1 MTGIQRKLS
10 GLSMLGA
17 VVALILAFAAI
28 GWFDTVEL
36 RSRLFEIT
44 LIGVAGLVVIGL
56 LGVALATL
64 VRRTVTTPLARLRET
79 AKRIADSQDC
89 SIRATK
95 AADDEIGQLVD
106 VFNHMLTRLKPLQKE
121 VQSQSSDRTL
131 ALQSAMRRAFRSARQ
146 AKQASQAKS
155 GFLANMSHEIRTPLN
170 GLTGMTDLLLR
181 TELSER
187 QRHSVLTI
195 QRSADSLLHVINSIL
210 DLSKIEASELELE
223 EAEFEIREVIEEIL
237 ELLEGQ
243 AHEKGIELVARIDAE
258 VPDLLIGDRTRLRQI
273 YMNLVSNALKF
284 TSVGEVAVE
293 VWKVSDHDSEGERE
307 VFLHSYVRDTGI
319 GIDPSK
325 CDRLFEPFRQAEEST
340 TRKYGGTGLG
350 LVIAKQLSE
359 LMGGGIGV
367 ESQPGVGSTFWFTA
381 SFRCS
386 ASAKESAP
394 AGLTRDFRILVVDD
408 NATSRGVVC
417 EQVTSW
423 GMRCDDAH
431 GGSRALEMLRAGARN
446 DPYQLALIDM
456 EMPEMNALDLARVI
470 TTDAEIPSLRLVILT
485 SIAQEFEPDALR
497 QYGISSWIAKPVRRA
512 DLQRCL
518 TEALGQRSADSVAT
532 TAGSD
537 AAVAPLPRL
546 PCHVL
551 LAEDHPVNQ
560 EVALAMLQ
568 ELGCSAEIVENGGDA
583 VEVVGRSAF
592 DVVLMDCQMPGLD
605 GYEATALIRAREQEG
620 GLRRT
625 PIVALTANAMAG
637 DRERCLASGFD
648 EYLAKPYKLEQ
659 LQNLLCQL
667 QAENPAKHAAK
678 AAVQPEGPET
688 VDAIDMTVV
697 AAMKGLCRNGEPII
711 PQIVDSYLASTPP
724 LLERLR
730 EAAGRGDSNGLREHA
745 HALKSSS
752 GTVGAR
758 NLAELCKE
766 LEHVARQGAVPDAE
780 EQVAGIW
787 EEYKRAQEALM
798 SLVQRE
804 TE

>member
-1 MTGIQRKLS
+1 MTRIQRKLS
-10 GLSMLGA
+10 ALSMLGA
-17 VVALILAFAAI
+17 VVALTLAFAAVS
-28 GWFDTVEL
+28 WFDSVEL
-36 RSRLFEIT
+36 RSRLFELT
-44 LIGVAGLVVIGL
+44 LLVAAGLAVIGL
-56 LGVALATL
+56 LGIALATF
-64 VRRTVTTPLARLRET
+64 VRRTVSTPIARLEET
-79 AKRIADSQDC
+79 AKQIADSQDY

-95 AADDEIGQLVD
+95 DSDDEIGKLVD
-106 VFNHMLTRLKPLQKE
+106 AFNHMLTRLKPLQE
-121 VQSQSSDRTL
+121 ELQTQSSDRTV

-170 GLTGMTDLLLR
+170 GLIGMTELLLR
-181 TELSER
+181 TELSDR
-187 QRHSVLTI
+187 QRHSVVTI
-195 QRSADSLLHVINSIL
+195 QRSGESLLHVINSIL
-210 DLSKIEASELELE
+210 DLSKIEASEVELE
-223 EAEFEIREVIEEIL
+223 EAEFEIREVIEEVL

-243 AHEKGIELVARIDAE
+243 AHEKGIELVARIDPE
-258 VPDLLIGDRTRLRQI
+258 VPDVLVGDRTRLRQI

-284 TSVGEVAVE
+284 TSVGEVVVE
-293 VWKVSDHDSEGERE
+293 VWKVSDHEADGERE

-319 GIDPSK
+319 GIEPGK

-381 SFRCS
+381 SYRCS
-386 ASAKESAP
+386 ASAQKGAP
-394 AGLTRDFRILVVDD
+394 AGFPPDLRILVVDD

-423 GMRCDDAH
+423 GMRCDEAH
-431 GGSRALEMLRAGARN
+431 SGSRALELLRAGARN

-456 EMPEMNALDLARVI
+456 EMPEMNALDLAREI

-485 SIAQEFEPDALR
+485 SMAQEIEPDALR
-497 QYGISSWIAKPVRRA
+497 QYGISSWIAKPVRRD
-512 DLQRCL
+512 DLQGCL
-518 TEALGQRSADSVAT
+518 TEALGQRSGESPASA
-532 TAGSD
+532 ASSD
-537 AAVAPLPRL
+537 AAAPLPQL
-546 PCHVL
+546 PYHVL

-568 ELGCSAEIVENGGDA
+568 ELGCSAEIVENGRAA
-583 VEVVGRSAF
+583 VEAVGRGAF
-592 DVVLMDCQMPGLD
+592 NVVLMDCQMPEMD
-605 GYEATALIRAREQEG
+605 GYEATALIRASEQEG
-620 GLRRT
+620 ALRRT
-625 PIVALTANAMAG
+625 PIVALTANAMEG

-667 QAENPAKHAAK
+667 QGEDATQRDPVEAVPPK
-678 AAVQPEGPET
+678 APEAVG
-688 VDAIDMTVV
+688 AIDMTVLD
-697 AAMKGLCRNGEPII
+697 AMRELRRNGKPVI
-711 PQIVDSYLASTPP
+711 PLIVDAYLTSTPP

-730 EAAGRGDSNGLREHA
+730 EAAGRGDPNGLRARA

-758 NLAELCKE
+758 NLAALCKE
-766 LEHVARQGAVPDAE
+766 LENAARQGAVPDAE
-780 EQVAGIW
+780 EQVTGIW

-798 SLVQRE
+798 SQVERK